1 MWAATSEQRWRQNT
15 AQKISGYYLE
25 SMIGRL
31 RALTDS
37 AAKRF
42 GSGQILKARA
52 DALGKEGNFPLS
64 PAQFL

>member
-31 RALTDS
+31 RALNDS
-37 AAKRF
+37 AATRS
-42 GSGQILKARA
+42 GSGKTLKASVFR
-52 DALGKEGNFPLS
+52 LTR
-64 PAQFL
+64 

>member
-1 MWAATSEQRWRQNT
+1 MWAATSEQRWRQNM

-42 GSGQILKARA
+42 GSGKILKASVFR
-52 DALGKEGNFPLS
+52 LTR
-64 PAQFL
+64 